1 MSTTRPHPPP
11 MKILLVEDNDDLAFG
26 LRRTLEAEGYA
37 VDVAGDGRAGL
48 RAALDARPDLVILDV
63 MLPDVDGF
71 GVLRAMRDAGLAM
84 PVLMLTARGEEADKV
99 HGFRLGADD
108 YVTKPFGLSE
118 LIARVAALLRR
129 AHATDAH
136 ATDAHAA
143 APTGGAGTQLL
154 GFDDVAIDPRA
165 RVVTRAGE
173 RVALT
178 PKEFD
183 LLLTFVRRPGV
194 VLSRVT
200 LLRDVW
206 GHAADVLTRT
216 VDIHVAE
223 LRRKLERE
231 PARPRHLVTVWKAGY
246 RFDP

>member
-1 MSTTRPHPPP
+1 
-11 MKILLVEDNDDLAFG
+11 
-26 LRRTLEAEGYA
+26 
-37 VDVAGDGRAGL
+37 
-48 RAALDARPDLVILDV
+48 
-63 MLPDVDGF
+63 
-71 GVLRAMRDAGLAM
+71 M
-84 PVLMLTARGEEADKV
+84 PVLILTARGEEADKV
-99 HGFRLGADD
+99 YGFRLGADD

-118 LIARVAALLRR
+118 LVARVGALLRR
-129 AHATDAH
+129 AR
-136 ATDAHAA
+136 AA
-143 APTGGAGTQLL
+143 EVPNASPVPNAAEAEETV
-154 GFDDVAIDPRA
+154 GFDDVVIDPRA
-165 RVVTRAGE
+165 RVVTRGGE

-194 VLSRVT
+194 VLSRVA

-223 LRRKLERE
+223 LRRKLERV

>member
-1 MSTTRPHPPP
+1 V
-11 MKILLVEDNDDLAFG
+11 KILLVEDNDDLAFG
-26 LRRTLEAEGYA
+26 LRRTLEAEGYE
-37 VDVAGDGRAGL
+37 VVVAADGHAGVH
-48 RAALDARPDLVILDV
+48 AAEGRPDLLILDV
-63 MLPDVDGF
+63 MLPGLDGF
-71 GVLRAMRDAGLAM
+71 GVLRAVRERGLSM

-118 LIARVAALLRR
+118 LVARVAALLRR
-129 AHATDAH
+129 ARPNDAPP
-136 ATDAHAA
+136 AE
-143 APTGGAGTQLL
+143 PL
-154 GFDDVAIDPRA
+154 GFGDVTIDPQA
-165 RVVTRAGE
+165 RVVLRGGQ

-194 VLSRVT
+194 VHSRVA

-206 GHAADVLTRT
+206 GHSADVLTRT

-223 LRRKLERE
+223 LRRKLERV

>member
-1 MSTTRPHPPP
+1 

-26 LRRTLEAEGYA
+26 LRRTLEAEGYD
-37 VDVAGDGRAGL
+37 VDVAGDGRGGL
-48 RAALDARPDLVILDV
+48 RGALDAPPDLVILDV
-63 MLPDVDGF
+63 MLPDGDGF

-129 AHATDAH
+129 ARATDTSAP
-136 ATDAHAA
+136 TPP
-143 APTGGAGTQLL
+143 PTGGAGTQLL

-165 RVVTRAGE
+165 RVVTRGGE

>member
-1 MSTTRPHPPP
+1 MR
-11 MKILLVEDNDDLAFG
+11 ILLVEDNDDLAFG

-37 VDVAGDGRAGL
+37 VEVAVDGPAGI
-48 RAALDARPDLVILDV
+48 RAAETRPDLVILDV
-63 MLPDVDGF
+63 MLPGVDGF
-71 GVLRAMRDAGLAM
+71 GVLRAMRERGLHA

-99 HGFRLGADD
+99 YGFRLGADD

-129 AHATDAH
+129 AR
-136 ATDAHAA
+136 AA
-143 APTGGAGTQLL
+143 APNASTDDGAESL
-154 GFDDVAIDPRA
+154 GFGDVAIDVRGRSVA
-165 RVVTRAGE
+165 RSGE

-183 LLLTFVRRPGV
+183 LLLAFVRRPGV

-206 GHAADVLTRT
+206 GHAPDILTRT

-223 LRRKLERE
+223 LRRKLEPV
-231 PARPRHLVTVWKAGY
+231 PARPRHLMTVWKAGY

>member
-1 MSTTRPHPPP
+1 

-26 LRRTLEAEGYA
+26 LRRTLEGEGYA
-37 VDVAGDGRAGL
+37 VAVAADGPSGI

-63 MLPDVDGF
+63 MLPGVDGF
-71 GVLRAMRDAGLAM
+71 GVLRALRERGMTA
-84 PVLMLTARGEEADKV
+84 PVLMLTARGDETDKV
-99 HGFRLGADD
+99 HGFGLGADD

-118 LIARVAALLRR
+118 LVARVGALLRR
-129 AHATDAH
+129 ARPAE
-136 ATDAHAA
+136 
-143 APTGGAGTQLL
+143 APNAIGADGADETL
-154 GFDDVAIDPRA
+154 GFDDVVIDPRS
-165 RVVTRAGE
+165 RVVTRNGE

-183 LLLTFVRRPGV
+183 LLLTFVRRPGE
-194 VLSRVT
+194 VLSRVS

-223 LRRKLERE
+223 LRRKLERV
-231 PARPRHLVTVWKAGY
+231 PAQPRHLVTVWKAGY

>member
-1 MSTTRPHPPP
+1 MR
-11 MKILLVEDNDDLAFG
+11 ILLVEDNDDLAFG
-26 LRRTLEAEGYA
+26 LRRTLEAEGYV
-37 VDVAGDGRAGL
+37 VDVAADGPAGI
-48 RAALDARPDLVILDV
+48 RAAGATRPDLVILDV
-63 MLPDVDGF
+63 MLPGVDGF
-71 GVLRAMRDAGLAM
+71 GVLRALREQGLES

-99 HGFRLGADD
+99 YGFRLGADD

-118 LIARVAALLRR
+118 LLARVAALLRR
-129 AHATDAH
+129 ARASVPNASVADEPGET
-136 ATDAHAA
+136 
-143 APTGGAGTQLL
+143 L
-154 GFDDVAIDPRA
+154 GFGDVAIDVLA
-165 RVVTRAGE
+165 RTVTRDGE

-206 GHAADVLTRT
+206 GHSADILTRT

-223 LRRKLERE
+223 LRRKLEPM

>member
-1 MSTTRPHPPP
+1 MR
-11 MKILLVEDNDDLAFG
+11 ILLVEDNDDLAFG
-26 LRRTLEAEGYA
+26 LRRTLEAEGYV
-37 VDVAGDGRAGL
+37 VDVAADGPAGI
-48 RAALDARPDLVILDV
+48 RAAGATRPDLVILDV
-63 MLPDVDGF
+63 MLPGIDGF
-71 GVLRAMRDAGLAM
+71 GVLRALRERGLEA

-99 HGFRLGADD
+99 YGFRLGADD

-118 LIARVAALLRR
+118 LLARVAALLRR
-129 AHATDAH
+129 AR
-136 ATDAHAA
+136 AA
-143 APTGGAGTQLL
+143 APNAGAVDEPPGETL
-154 GFDDVAIDPRA
+154 GFGDVALDVLA
-165 RVVTRAGE
+165 RTVTRGGE

-206 GHAADVLTRT
+206 GHSADILTRT

-223 LRRKLERE
+223 LRRKLEPV